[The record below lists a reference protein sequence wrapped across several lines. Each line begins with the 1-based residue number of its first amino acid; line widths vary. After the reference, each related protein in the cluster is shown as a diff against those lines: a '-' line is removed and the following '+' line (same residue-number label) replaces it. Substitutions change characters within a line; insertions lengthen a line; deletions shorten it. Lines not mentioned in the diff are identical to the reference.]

1 MKFRENIGL
10 GIHLGCKII
19 KISMKASINLTKVT
33 QGTNSF
39 SHGSLTTKIFTS
51 PFSFLY
57 VQSRLFF

>member
-1 MKFRENIGL
+1 MKFRENIAF
-10 GIHLGCKII
+10 GIHLRHKII
-19 KISMKASINLTKVT
+19 KISMKASKNLTKVT